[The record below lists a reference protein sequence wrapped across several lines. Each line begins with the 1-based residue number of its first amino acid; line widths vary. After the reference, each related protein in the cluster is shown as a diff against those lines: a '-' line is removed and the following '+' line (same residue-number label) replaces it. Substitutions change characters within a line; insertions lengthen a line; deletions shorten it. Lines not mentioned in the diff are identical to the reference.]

1 LISTG
6 IAGPDPAA
14 PTVRP
19 SEDRFWRILLQKS
32 FWGDKRNF
40 LEPLMRF
47 ASGDANSG
55 NERIL
60 GTFCVSA
67 N

>member
-1 LISTG
+1 VSISQNV
-6 IAGPDPAA
+6 P
-14 PTVRP
+14 
-19 SEDRFWRILLQKS
+19 ILLQES
-32 FWGDKRNF
+32 FWGGQTKF